1 MDLHDREGHFV
12 EVRLASIF
20 EKLIGLP
27 RERQVFICEV
37 LESFLRVEGQK
48 DRWLSDPTDEGKVEE
63 LADLVQVQPADRQD
77 VLIRMLEIMAEQ
89 FREGL
94 DN

>member
-1 MDLHDREGHFV
+1 M
-12 EVRLASIF
+12 F
-20 EKLIGLP
+20 EKLASLS
-27 RERQVFICEV
+27 RDRQVFICEV

-48 DRWLSDPTDEGKVEE
+48 DRWLSDPTDESKVEE
-63 LADLVQVQPADRQD
+63 LAELVEAQPPDRQD
-77 VLIRMLEIMAEQ
+77 LLIRILKIMDEQ